1 LRKNSKSC
9 FFEIEQK
16 HAQRKNGLIVASI
29 TAADGGF
36 VFSTTAKEENGG
48 K

>member
-1 LRKNSKSC
+1 MI
-9 FFEIEQK
+9 FEIEQK
-16 HAQRKNGLIVASI
+16 HAQRKYGLIVASI

-36 VFSTTAKEENGG
+36 VFSTTAKASNDEASHIG